1 MLAPRRDVK
10 SMRVVFLLPLL
21 LAFQAAPQT
30 ERQPEKQPERQTVQQ
45 PVPPSPAQTP
55 SVQAPAQTSPTPA
68 AQAPA
73 LEDKSKKEKPALSLR
88 ASPPISFS
96 PATIHV
102 VGELKGG
109 PDDYEDLY
117 CPSLEW
123 DWGDGTHSEAANDC
137 DPYQAGVTTILRRFS
152 TDHIYNTSGR
162 FRVSL
167 RLRRN
172 TRVVTSA
179 TTNIQV
185 RPGLRDLDPYDH

>member
-10 SMRVVFLLPLL
+10 SMRVAFLLSLML
-21 LAFQAAPQT
+21 VVQAAPAPTGQSADKSVT
-30 ERQPEKQPERQTVQQ
+30 PN
-45 PVPPSPAQTP
+45 AQTP
-55 SVQAPAQTSPTPA
+55 AVQAPVQTSPPPPA

-73 LEDKSKKEKPALSLR
+73 VEDKAKKEKPSLSLR

-109 PDDYEDLY
+109 PNDYEELY
-117 CPSLEW
+117 CAALEW
-123 DWGDGTHSEAANDC
+123 DWGDGTTSEAAADC
-137 DPYQAGVTTILRRFS
+137 DPYQAGVSQILRRFS
-152 TDHIYNTSGR
+152 TDHVYRIAGG

-167 RLRRN
+167 RLKRN
-172 TRVVTSA
+172 TKVVSSA

-185 RPGLRDLDPYDH
+185 RPGLRDMDPYER